1 MLCLAHA
8 PCLNVLGD
16 GAVHLSLEAGLEF
29 ADAHA
34 GDACKALQRYV
45 KSIVVVYI
53 AYGVLYPADI
63 LCGKG
68 TLFFISLPAVNICHQ
83 RYCLRDLCLVKKR
96 SGNAYNSRILLL
108 DCDNPCFSGGSVYDG
123 NILRQYFVN
132 NVIS

>member
-96 SGNAYNSRILLL
+96 SGKPIILGFCCWTVITLVSL
-108 DCDNPCFSGGSVYDG
+108 AVQYMTGIYSG
-123 NILRQYFVN
+123 NIL
-132 NVIS
+132 